1 MRKSYVFILFLVVIL
16 SSVSYFVLSKKE
28 PNVAENLYK
37 IEEKNST
44 VEVSSLII
52 KKDEN
57 ELTTET
63 SKKKITTEI
72 LDQEVESV
80 EAEIEKMKPKFVDG
94 ELIILSDKN
103 IGKKIN
109 KSEISEKEAFY
120 LWNGIH
126 YVSGQPFNIIN
137 YGKFFE
143 VKNEIQA
150 KEFIMSFVNS
160 HSLLKDKISLGNLSV
175 NKKESIIQYCLNQNA
190 LVEDKVIDI
199 IESGVCIDVSIN
211 NNNIIEIGGSI
222 YLINEK
228 LKFNPYNYLEVL
240 SEFNKENKTNLSAS
254 NYIGEY
260 LIKAV
265 DGKFHLAYKFNNSGV
280 EYIIDSEKGLL
291 LNPEILK

>member
-1 MRKSYVFILFLVVIL
+1 MKKVYIFVLFLVIL
-16 SSVSYFVLSKKE
+16 LSVSYFILSKKGSD
-28 PNVAENLYK
+28 VSENLSK
-37 IEEKNST
+37 IEET
-44 VEVSSLII
+44 SSSVANPTLII
-52 KKDEN
+52 KKDES
-57 ELTTET
+57 ELIAET

-80 EAEIEKMKPKFVDG
+80 EAEIAKMKPKFVDG
-94 ELIILSDKN
+94 ELIVLSDKN

-109 KSEISEKEAFY
+109 KSEISEKEVFY
-120 LWNGIH
+120 LWNGFH

-143 VKNEIQA
+143 VKSEVQA
-150 KEFIMSFVNS
+150 KEFIMYFVNS
-160 HSLLKDKISLGNLSV
+160 HSLLKDRISLGNLSV
-175 NKKESIIQYCLNQNA
+175 NKKESIIQYCLNQNTV
-190 LVEDKVIDI
+190 VEDKAIDI
-199 IESGVCIDVSIN
+199 IESGVCIDVSSN
-211 NNNIIEIGGSI
+211 NNNIIEVSGSI
-222 YLINEK
+222 HLINEK
-228 LKFNPYNYLEVL
+228 LKFNSYNYLDVL
-240 SEFNKENKTNLSAS
+240 SEFNKENKTNLIAS